1 MQWQL
6 TIRVKGICEWLKVV
20 MQGLTPSNHDKFR
33 TVFFRLSGFLRQFN
47 HVAQWVLI
55 SSPRVF
61 GIAPGASNSAAGSAD
76 EKSAPSGVVAFPL
89 QGMER
94 LYHWVEQGI
103 SHRSCS

>member
-1 MQWQL
+1 MQRKL
-6 TIRVKGICEWLKVV
+6 TVLVKGICEWLKVV
-20 MQGLTPSNHDKFR
+20 MQGLTPSNYDKFR
-33 TVFFRLSGFLRQFN
+33 AVFSRLSGFLSQF
-47 HVAQWVLI
+47 HDVAQWVLI